1 MEKLCFVIL
10 LFFILPVSAFADTDH
25 LILVNL
31 TTNQLSF
38 FENGNY
44 TKTFPVTTGRD
55 RTPTPEGSFCIITKF
70 KNKEYHRK
78 KIAGGAP
85 NNPLGTRWLGLDKKE
100 YAIHGTNR
108 EWTIGSRESNG
119 CIRMHDRDIQ
129 WLYDRVQLQTKVII
143 SRFHTSP
150 EYEANKLGYR
160 VVSWN
165 GRKVE
170 EEQIGM
176 LTLVDRADIY
186 WQEPNGQLTKV
197 KTVLPNERYPVY
209 SKRKDG
215 IYYIGNN
222 LYIVDETGEKIRY
235 EQIPSSVLSNI
246 YKRKYNVPL

>member
-1 MEKLCFVIL
+1 MKKFCFVIL
-10 LFFILPVSAFADTDH
+10 LFFILPVSAFANTDH

-55 RTPTPEGSFCIITKF
+55 RTPTPEGNFCIINKY

-85 NNPLGTRWLGLDKKE
+85 NNPLGTRWLGLDKNE

-129 WLYDRVQLQTKVII
+129 WLYDRVHLQTKVII

-160 VVSWN
+160 VVSWS
-165 GRKVE
+165 GRKIE
-170 EEQIGM
+170 EEQIGI
-176 LTLVDRADIY
+176 LTLVDRVDIY

-197 KTVLPNERYPVY
+197 KTVLPNERYAVY

-222 LYIVDETGEKIRY
+222 LYIMDETGEKIRY
-235 EQIPSSVLSNI
+235 EQIPSSILSNI
-246 YKRKYNVPL
+246 YKRKYNVP